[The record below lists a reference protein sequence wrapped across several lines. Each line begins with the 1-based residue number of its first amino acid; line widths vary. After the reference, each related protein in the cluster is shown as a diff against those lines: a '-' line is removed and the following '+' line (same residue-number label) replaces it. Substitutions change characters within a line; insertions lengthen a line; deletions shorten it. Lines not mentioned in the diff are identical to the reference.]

1 MMVSWVPQN
10 GFIGHRGG
18 RAMRGSRRGAWQR
31 APYPDTSRMVA
42 VRRKLPPGANQRVG
56 ETRNSGD
63 KKNENNPQR
72 FAQVRSATWAT
83 TILSKPASAAAE
95 FDFKLGVNTPDTH
108 PLTLRLIEAA
118 HVIGA
123 QSSGRLNVTVF
134 PNSQLGGDPEML
146 SQLRAGGIEL
156 LAAPSM
162 TLSTL
167 VPLSD
172 LPSVGFA
179 FASYDQ
185 VWAAM
190 DGGVGD
196 VVRDAIGKAGI
207 VPMKKIWDNGFRQI
221 TLSSSRQLN
230 SVEDLRGF
238 KIRVPVTALL
248 TSLFSGLGALPSGI
262 SYSELYSALQTHIV
276 EGQENPLAQVSTG
289 KLYEVQKYCAL
300 SNHCWSGYWIVAN
313 RRALS
318 SLPADLVDF
327 VNTHF
332 DAAAIRERADLQEMD
347 RSLQAELAGKG
358 MTFNKPDPVQFRAA
372 LVKAGFYTQ
381 WQKTYGAEAW
391 AQIHVARLMSARM
404 DLAAQTNNRAPSV
417 VVTAAES
424 SE

>member
-1 MMVSWVPQN
+1 MKMT
-10 GFIGHRGG
+10 
-18 RAMRGSRRGAWQR
+18 RRGLLGLASAAW
-31 APYPDTSRMVA
+31 ASTA
-42 VRRKLPPGANQRVG
+42 
-56 ETRNSGD
+56 
-63 KKNENNPQR
+63 
-72 FAQVRSATWAT
+72 
-83 TILSKPASAAAE
+83 LSKPASASAE
-95 FDFKLGVNTPDTH
+95 FEFKLGVNTPDAH
-108 PLTLRLIEAA
+108 PLTLRLTEAA
-118 HVIGA
+118 LAIGA

-134 PNSQLGGDPEML
+134 ANSQLGGDPEML

-156 LAAPSM
+156 LAAPSL

-167 VPLSD
+167 VPLSG

-179 FASYDQ
+179 FESYDRI
-185 VWAAM
+185 WAAM

-221 TLSSSRQLN
+221 TSSSSRQLN
-230 SVEDLRGF
+230 SVGDIRGF

-248 TSLFSGLGALPSGI
+248 TSLFSGLGALPSSI

-300 SNHCWSGYWIVAN
+300 SNHCWSGYWIIGN
-313 RRALS
+313 RRALAG
-318 SLPADLVDF
+318 LPADLLEI
-327 VNTHF
+327 VNRNF
-332 DAAAIRERADLQEMD
+332 DEAAIKERADLLAMD
-347 RSLQAELAGKG
+347 RSLQADLTAKG

-391 AQIHVARLMSARM
+391 TKLEQYTGRL
-404 DLAAQTNNRAPSV
+404 T
-417 VVTAAES
+417 
-424 SE
+424 

>member
-1 MMVSWVPQN
+1 MKITRRDLLKSASAASAVTL
-10 GFIGHRGG
+10 IGR
-18 RAMRGSRRGAWQR
+18 
-31 APYPDTSRMVA
+31 
-42 VRRKLPPGANQRVG
+42 
-56 ETRNSGD
+56 
-63 KKNENNPQR
+63 
-72 FAQVRSATWAT
+72 
-83 TILSKPASAAAE
+83 PASAAAE
-95 FDFKLGVNTPDTH
+95 FEFKLGANTPDTH

-118 HVIGA
+118 RAIGE
-123 QSSGRLNVTVF
+123 QSSGRLNITVF

-156 LAAPSM
+156 LAAPSL

-167 VPLSD
+167 VPLSG

-179 FASYDQ
+179 FQSYDQ

-221 TLSSSRQLN
+221 TSSSSRQLN
-230 SVEDLRGF
+230 GVEDLKGF

-248 TSLFSGLGALPSGI
+248 TSLFSGLGALPSSI

-276 EGQENPLAQVSTG
+276 EGQENPLAQVATG

-313 RRALS
+313 RRALAG
-318 SLPADLVDF
+318 LPADLLEI
-327 VNTHF
+327 VNSQF
-332 DAAAIRERADLQEMD
+332 DAFALKERADLLDMD
-347 RSLQAELAGKG
+347 RSLQADLTGRG
-358 MTFNKPDPVQFRAA
+358 MIFNKPDPVQFRAA

-391 AQIHVARLMSARM
+391 ARLEKYTGG
-404 DLAAQTNNRAPSV
+404 LT
-417 VVTAAES
+417 
-424 SE
+424 